1 MSEFINLQN
10 ANLVRPRLWLGNYAA
25 ARDERFIQANNINVV
40 FNCTK
45 DLDYLETPVVQR
57 RYRVPVDDN
66 LRDEEII
73 NMEKWAPEIIMLLMQ
88 EYKNGNTILVHCAA
102 GMQRSAA
109 VVAMLL
115 IVLEGLNPEQAIAA
129 VQAKRAIAFRPS
141 ANFRR
146 SIQGFYMY
154 YHKRVIPSLAA
165 SKKNN

>member
-1 MSEFINLQN
+1 MSEYNNLQN
-10 ANLVRPRLWLGNYAA
+10 AHLVRPRLWLGNYAA

-45 DLDYLETPVVQR
+45 DLEFLPTPNVQR
-57 RYRVPVDDN
+57 RYRVAVDDN

-88 EYKNGNTILVHCAA
+88 EYKSGNTILVHCAA

-115 IVLEGLNPEQAIAA
+115 IVLEGLTPDQAIAA
-129 VQAKRAIAFRPS
+129 VQAKRPIAFRPS
-141 ANFRR
+141 ANFKR

-154 YHKRVIPSLAA
+154 YHKRVIPSLSAA
-165 SKKNN
+165 KKNN

>member
-45 DLDYLETPVVQR
+45 DLEYLETPAVQR

-73 NMEKWAPEIIMLLMQ
+73 NMERWAPEIIMLLMQ

-115 IVLEGLNPEQAIAA
+115 IVLEGLTPDQAIAA
-129 VQAKRAIAFRPS
+129 VQEKRAIAFRPS

-146 SIQGFYMY
+146 SIHGFHQY
-154 YHKRVIPSLAA
+154 YHRKVIPSLTE
-165 SKKNN
+165 KKNN

>member
-1 MSEFINLQN
+1 MSEYNNLQN

-45 DLDYLETPVVQR
+45 DLDFLPTPSVQR
-57 RYRVPVDDN
+57 RYRIPVDDN

-73 NMEKWAPEIIMLLMQ
+73 NMEKWAPETIMILLQ

-115 IVLEGLNPEQAIAA
+115 IVLEGLTPEQAIAA
-129 VQAKRAIAFRPS
+129 VQEKRAIAFRPS

-146 SIQGFYMY
+146 SIEGFWQY
-154 YHKRVIPSLAA
+154 YRRRVIPSLDAA
-165 SKKNN
+165 KKNN

>member
-1 MSEFINLQN
+1 MSVYKNVQN
-10 ANLVRPRLWLGNYAA
+10 ANLVRPRLWLGNYDA

-45 DLDYLETPVVQR
+45 DLEYLQTPDVLR

-66 LRDEEII
+66 LRDEEIA

-115 IVLEGLNPEQAIAA
+115 IILEGLTPDQAIAA
-129 VQAKRAIAFRPS
+129 VQAKRPIAFRPS

-146 SIQGFYMY
+146 SIEGFYRW
-154 YHKRVIPSLAA
+154 YHQQVIQGLAVA
-165 SKKNN
+165 KKNN

>member
-25 ARDERFIQANNINVV
+25 ARDERFLQANNISVV

-45 DLDYLETPVVQR
+45 DLEFSPIDEVKR
-57 RYRVPVDDN
+57 RYRIPVDDN
-66 LRDEEII
+66 LRDVEIA
-73 NMEKWAPEIIMLLMQ
+73 NMEKWAPESIMLLLD
-88 EYKNGNTILVHCAA
+88 EYKAGNTILVHCAA

-109 VVAMLL
+109 AVAMLL
-115 IVLEGLNPEQAIAA
+115 IVLEGLTPDQAIAA

-146 SIQGFYMY
+146 SIEGFWQY
-154 YHKRVIPSLAA
+154 YRRRVIPYLEEE
-165 SKKNN
+165 KKNN

>member
-1 MSEFINLQN
+1 MSEYNNLQN

-45 DLDYLETPVVQR
+45 DLEYLPTEAVQR

-66 LRDEEII
+66 LRDEEIA
-73 NMEKWAPEIIMLLMQ
+73 NMEKWAPEIIMLLLK
-88 EYKNGNTILVHCAA
+88 EYKAGNTILVHCAA

-115 IVLEGLNPEQAIAA
+115 IVLEGLTPEQAIAS

-146 SIQGFYMY
+146 SIQGFHHY
-154 YHKRVIPSLAA
+154 YHNQVIPSLAE
-165 SKKNN
+165 KKNN